1 MFFPV
6 CAALAVFGGISSV
19 SAITAS
25 DLPECGVECYFQEIE
40 NAGVALTDY
49 EGQCRS
55 AKFQLGMRAC
65 VSQKCSY
72 DEFVFVSQWFYCLLT
87 NRFLTRH
94 GIIARRTLIL
104 TSNKS

>member
-1 MFFPV
+1 M
-6 CAALAVFGGISSV
+6 

-25 DLPECGVECYFQEIE
+25 DLPECAVECYFQEIE
-40 NAGVALTDY
+40 KSGVALTDY

-72 DEFVFVSQWFYCLLT
+72 EEFIFVSRRMFIPLT
-87 NRFLTRH
+87 NDVGFGRSQQSLQRK
-94 GIIARRTLIL
+94 LQY
-104 TSNKS
+104 

>member
-1 MFFPV
+1 MLFPV
-6 CAALAVFGGISSV
+6 CAALAVIGGISSV

-65 VSQKCSY
+65 VSQQCSY
-72 DEFVFVSQWFYCLLT
+72 DEFVFVSQRLYCLLT

-94 GIIARRTLIL
+94 RIIAKRTLTL

>member
-1 MFFPV
+1 MLLPV
-6 CAALAVFGGISSV
+6 CAAIAILVGVSSV

-25 DLPECGVECYFQEIE
+25 DLPECAVDCYLQEIE

-72 DEFVFVSQWFYCLLT
+72 DEFIFVIQTLDSSLT
-87 NRFLTRH
+87 
-94 GIIARRTLIL
+94 
-104 TSNKS
+104 K